1 MYTTKI
7 TLQKP
12 VYHLRV
18 RRTRP
23 SLRSNPEQNQRA
35 SCLRQLFLYHCYS
48 ISADAA
54 VCNAESMSEPASQ
67 QQSMC
72 RSLIRSVIRTLQAL

>member
-12 VYHLRV
+12 VYDRRV

-23 SLRSNPEQNQRA
+23 SA
-35 SCLRQLFLYHCYS
+35 AQLTGTESESQLLVPV
-48 ISADAA
+48 IS
-54 VCNAESMSEPASQ
+54 V
-67 QQSMC
+67 
-72 RSLIRSVIRTLQAL
+72 SLL